1 MLIGREQREAIRGNV
16 REGRGGQAG
25 TLAMLPSLLHKG
37 YRKELSLPPYLWL
50 PDLLT
55 KQNLPLLSMEDWF
68 KNPYRQQYLWM
79 TQSHSVTWHA
89 VYTQPTQ
96 LAQNWALS
104 SMEAQRKRVYD
115 GHTLLGAK
123 YHLWITDNTSDKQMW
138 KQSSYPIT

>member
-1 MLIGREQREAIRGNV
+1 MHTSVAGANFMLIGREQREAIRGNV

-79 TQSHSVTWHA
+79 TQSHSVT
-89 VYTQPTQ
+89 
-96 LAQNWALS
+96 
-104 SMEAQRKRVYD
+104 
-115 GHTLLGAK
+115 
-123 YHLWITDNTSDKQMW
+123 
-138 KQSSYPIT
+138 